1 MALAR
6 GAILTDRD
14 RVLLTFVG
22 VARYVSADQVH
33 RLFFEGS
40 SKKQTYRRLS
50 KLCEPGAKPGE
61 GPCLR
66 RLEYRRREGT
76 AVPVWALAPWGR
88 VVASKAYPFL
98 RPPASSDIG
107 HQFLEHTLLLN
118 EVLAGLVLR
127 LRSSPEAPLSGLP
140 FDWLSEDDETLRFEW
155 HALDRGPQGKSI
167 LKPDAVVEGKLFR
180 RRLFLEAE
188 TGSQSIST
196 AHPDRGGSIVAKVR
210 RYMRFVNGSEPGI
223 RRTYYEAAFDDS
235 LAPRVVFLVHSAER
249 KERVLKVVADAF
261 KIGERDPLKVMAL
274 TFDEAPDTL
283 ASYLVH
289 GILRPPRAQERP
301 RIVAVDALQA
311 ASIGRSM
318 DEVEAALRRMA
329 APGSPANAPGAQGTA
344 PALPLASLAT
354 LRRFI
359 HEEVCGRPPEG
370 DGKPRPEESTWRA
383 SR

>member
-107 HQFLEHTLLLN
+107 HQFLEHTLMLN
-118 EVLAGLVLR
+118 EVLTSLVLA
-127 LRSSPEAPLSGLP
+127 LRESAAAPFADLP
-140 FDWLSEDDETLRFEW
+140 FEWLSEDDETLQFEW
-155 HALDRGPQGKSI
+155 SSIDRKGDQFKAV
-167 LKPDAVVEGKLFR
+167 LKPDAILEGKLVR

-188 TGSQSIST
+188 TGTQSIVTS
-196 AHPDRGGSIVAKVR
+196 HPGRSGAIVSKVR
-210 RYMRFVNGSEPGI
+210 RYVRFIGGFRPGT
-223 RRTYYEAAFDDS
+223 RQTFYSAAFDDT
-235 LAPRVVFLVHSAER
+235 LQARLVFLVHSDER
-249 KERVLKVVADAF
+249 KVRVERALKEEFRDGFADGF
-261 KIGERDPLKVMAL
+261 GIIVL
-274 TFDEAPDTL
+274 TFDEAAAAL
-283 ASYLVH
+283 ASYL
-289 GILRPPRAQERP
+289 LRGRLEATPVIEKPRVIAFDAARAHVLRESIRS
-301 RIVAVDALQA
+301 IVRAMRESQRMAHQA
-311 ASIGRSM
+311 PGLATTADSLR
-318 DEVEAALRRMA
+318 ALR
-329 APGSPANAPGAQGTA
+329 
-344 PALPLASLAT
+344 T
-354 LRRFI
+354 LNDFVVQDLGGQQI
-359 HEEVCGRPPEG
+359 E
-370 DGKPRPEESTWRA
+370 
-383 SR
+383 